1 MAGLKDFTPFL
12 AYGGKIDPLSEIR
25 NAGIV
30 TNGSVF
36 WTKAV
41 ADSDYTTF
49 QDQVGAA
56 NVRNTAQAS
65 IDQVRSDTNDYVIV
79 CPQDANAVYA
89 LGTAIDV
96 NEDRVHLIGAG
107 YTKASMGYALTFRGY
122 VVADVNDTNLMDV
135 TGAGCELA
143 GFRLLGTS
151 GTAATGTIN
160 AGFLRLGT
168 AASGTAHMTNV
179 HDVVIENTQAAAA
192 GGTTD
197 LVTVQGDVGGGIV
210 GCRFDDCW
218 IGDWAWAPA
227 ACVRETGT
235 AGPTRTQFRN
245 TDFVIDAQATTDS
258 FVTIGTG
265 VTEYHKFKDCNFIN
279 VTAGTLVAS
288 AIVGAVLV
296 DNPVLLD
303 NCRYLNV
310 TQAGTDTEAYKSP
323 ASSGTQAALFDYG
336 IYKGTAALAAT

>member
-1 MAGLKDFTPFL
+1 MSGLKDHIPFL

-36 WTKAV
+36 WVKAT

-49 QDQVGAA
+49 QDAVGAA
-56 NVRNTAQAS
+56 NIRNTAQAG

-107 YTKASMGYALTFRGY
+107 YTKASMGYSLTFQGY
-122 VVADVNDTNLMDV
+122 VVATVNDTNLMDV

-160 AGFLRLGT
+160 QGFLRLGT
-168 AASGTAHMTNV
+168 ASTGTAHQTWI
-179 HDVVIENTQAAAA
+179 HDVVVENTQAAAA

-197 LVTVQGDVGGGIV
+197 LVTVQGDVAGGIV
-210 GCRFDDCW
+210 GNRFEDCW
-218 IGDWAWAPA
+218 IGDWSWAPA
-227 ACVRETGT
+227 ACIRETGT
-235 AGPTRTQFRN
+235 AGPTRTTLRN
-245 TDFVIDAQATTDS
+245 VTFVMNAQATTDS

-265 VTEYHKFKDCNFIN
+265 VTEYHMFKDCDFLN
-279 VTAGTLVAS
+279 VRAGTAPAS
-288 AIVGAVLV
+288 ALVGAILV
-296 DNPVLLD
+296 DNPVLLRA
-303 NCRYLNV
+303 CSYANV